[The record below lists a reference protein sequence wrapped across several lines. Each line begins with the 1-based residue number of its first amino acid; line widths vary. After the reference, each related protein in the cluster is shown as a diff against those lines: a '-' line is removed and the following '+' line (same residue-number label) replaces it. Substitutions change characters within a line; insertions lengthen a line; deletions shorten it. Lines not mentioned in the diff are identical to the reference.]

1 MVADFFFP
9 GRRVLSMR
17 GAHAGRVGG
26 RGKQKGMALRRA
38 VKNLGSERGEARR
51 GGLAGSGRRP
61 WTLVLVVPLPRA
73 MAGRAS
79 GLPACRDSKSK
90 RASHMVWRRVT
101 CVPTNSSWSSLPGVS
116 VCLSVPETFSDI
128 CFKKKKLFPIPA
140 SRRPAVL

>member
-1 MVADFFFP
+1 
-9 GRRVLSMR
+9 MR
-17 GAHAGRVGG
+17 GAHAGRDGG

-101 CVPTNSSWSSLPGVS
+101 CVPAIPPALAGRSLLGVR
-116 VCLSVPETFSDI
+116 VPVGTRNFSPPVGGQRFCDI
-128 CFKKKKLFPIPA
+128 NRVA
-140 SRRPAVL
+140 